1 MRVKINSD
9 KRRGA
14 VIELVLFIMTVIFLM
29 SALLT
34 SMSVIAHNHKVRAM
48 KTLTQQMEYDA
59 AMESCLA
66 YLSQGGNVSEW
77 KEEKSSYKA
86 EMSET
91 TVTLIKDGKVVLTV
105 ELRLVGNTYTIISWE
120 Y

>member
-77 KEEKSSYKA
+77 KEESSYKA

-91 TVTLIKDGKVVLTV
+91 TVTLTKDGKVVLTV
-105 ELRLVGNTYTIISWE
+105 ELRWTDNTYTIISWE